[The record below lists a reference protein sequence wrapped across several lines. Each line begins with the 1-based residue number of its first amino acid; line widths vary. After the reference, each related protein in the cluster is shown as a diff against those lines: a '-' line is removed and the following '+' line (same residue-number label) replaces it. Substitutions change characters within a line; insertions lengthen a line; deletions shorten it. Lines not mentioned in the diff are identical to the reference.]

1 DSARARA
8 VARDL
13 ENLSHLRAF
22 AVPVIEE
29 LAAFPAA
36 APWGTWL
43 QHLERLAPMVLRRPE
58 RVLSVLAE
66 MRPMA
71 AVGPVPPDGV
81 CDVLAERLTL
91 VEEPPPAR
99 RFGRVFVSTPAP
111 LRGRSFEVLFVPG
124 LADRIFPQTRS
135 RAPPRLGQFR

>member
-1 DSARARA
+1 VNWEHTIVEVAVIGGQARWKRRLDGLAGELRVKLAELEGEEPDSARARA

-29 LAAFPAA
+29 LAAFPAT

-58 RVLSVLAE
+58 RVLFVLAVL
-66 MRPMA
+66 RP
-71 AVGPVPPDGV
+71 V
-81 CDVLAERLTL
+81 
-91 VEEPPPAR
+91 
-99 RFGRVFVSTPAP
+99 VS
-111 LRGRSFEVLFVPG
+111 
-124 LADRIFPQTRS
+124 
-135 RAPPRLGQFR
+135 